1 VVSVS
6 ITKRKNRY
14 TVQVRKWNQSV
25 SATFS
30 RIDEAITFKKRVL
43 KALDQAIAEGVSVN
57 LSQFKPGSI
66 PEQADYKLTMIQ
78 PKIESPTP
86 DLSWTLK
93 RAIEEY
99 ERIETPRKKGALK
112 ELNRF
117 KHIKSA
123 RISKKRLGE
132 IKIDDI
138 FEWKENLVNRKTG
151 KPLAPQTVRNY
162 VHTLSLIFE
171 KARLSRFKNGWGLDI
186 KNHIRDIEI
195 PRSSKTTE
203 IMRISSYTLERFF
216 ERLHESYILRYEHIE
231 LFFKIALST
240 GMRRS
245 EIVNLRYSDFFATQ
259 EGLTIHL
266 KNTKSGYSREVFLN
280 RDLSK
285 FAVVLNLRNL
295 SGDNPNDKVLNFSE
309 NTVSKI
315 FKDIV
320 KTISPSNIRLHDL
333 RHEAL
338 SRMADAGFSL
348 KELMSMSGHRTA
360 SVSARYLHV
369 SEKSLRH
376 KLEKIK

>member
-1 VVSVS
+1 MGVS
-6 ITKRKNRY
+6 IIKRANKY
-14 TVQVRKWNQSV
+14 TVQIRHSMLTKSLC
-25 SATFS
+25 STFS
-30 RIDEAITFKKRVL
+30 SRDDAFAFKRRILRELEKAQADGSYISPEIL
-43 KALDQAIAEGVSVN
+43 KGLPIKPGKTPGVSSN
-57 LSQFKPGSI
+57 SGSPSI
-66 PEQADYKLTMIQ
+66 F
-78 PKIESPTP
+78 
-86 DLSWTLK
+86 WTLK

-295 SGDNPNDKVLNFSE
+295 SGDNPNDKVFNFSE